1 MLPGMKARI
10 FDKTVETTRARVE
23 ALGGDLVSE
32 SRCGHD
38 ETEIAAHL
46 RAARE
51 GRPDMYLVAGASAN
65 VDRRDV
71 VPSGIEQAG
80 GEIVPF
86 GMPGDPGNLMRV
98 GELAG
103 VPAPGLPGCARSP
116 TPTRS
121 DLGMER
127 PPAHL

>member
-80 GEIVPF
+80 GEIVHF
-86 GMPGDPGNLMRV
+86 GMPVDPGNLMLV

-103 VPAPGLPGCARSP
+103 DRKS
-116 TPTRS
+116 TRLNS
-121 DLGMER
+121 S
-127 PPAHL
+127 H